1 MLLKFGLVGVVL
13 MMAGAVRL
21 SLAEDACCAGTGCAV
36 TAAATTQPTTQPAAF
51 VCPMHPD
58 VTSDKPAKCSKCGMD
73 LVAKKVEKPAH
84 DHEH

>member
-21 SLAEDACCAGTGCAV
+21 CLVEDACCAGTGCAV